1 MPSRAADFLR
11 RAWQRLRRAVGLGS
25 AASPRT
31 DRIGRW
37 GERVAANHLRRHGYR
52 VVGRRVR
59 PGPRAELDLVAI
71 GHDATGP
78 FIVFVEV
85 KTRAGDDFG
94 GPVAAL
100 DAAKRRSLRHA
111 AELYLRRLPRR
122 PAPRVRFDLVA
133 VVGSPDSR
141 DKPIVQHFE
150 NAFRFAD
157 ALQPQWL

>member
-11 RAWQRLRRAVGLGS
+11 RAWQRLRRAVGLDP
-25 AASPRT
+25 AASPPT

-37 GERVAANHLRRHGYR
+37 GERVAARHLRRSGYR

-59 PGPRAELDLVAI
+59 PGPRAELDIVAL
-71 GHDATGP
+71 GRDASGP

-100 DAAKRRSLRHA
+100 DAAKRRSLRRA
-111 AELYLRRLPRR
+111 AELYIRRLPRH

-133 VVGSPDSR
+133 VVGSPGSR
-141 DKPIVQHFE
+141 QKPIVQHFE
-150 NAFRFAD
+150 NAFRFDD
-157 ALQPQWL
+157 AFQFQWL